1 MQVTDILAMIQD
13 PLVILV
19 LAVVIVL
26 IAGGV
31 KRRNKPSGPSKAP
44 LMKHVYRMMTALDKG
59 KPIVVP
65 PTRSRQEVITQL
77 FESKMRAVGLEPS
90 LDSGYVPVTF
100 TPFAQFLREHGVLED
115 MTNAILSG
123 VKEAG
128 SESEVEEIVQAAA
141 ESVQVGL
148 KGPDLTKA
156 KELATLEWKRMR
168 TTGR

>member
-1 MQVTDILAMIQD
+1 MQVTEILATLQN

-26 IAGGV
+26 VAGGV
-31 KRRNKPSGPSKAP
+31 KRRGKPSGHAKAP
-44 LMKHVYRMMTALDKG
+44 LMKHVFRMMTALDKG

-77 FESKMRAVGLEPS
+77 FESKMRTVGLEPS
-90 LDSGYVPVTF
+90 QDSGYVPVMF
-100 TPFAQFLREHGVLED
+100 TPFAEFLSEHGVAED
-115 MTNAILSG
+115 MTSAILSG

-128 SESEVEEIVQAAA
+128 SESEVQEIVQAAA
-141 ESVQVGL
+141 ESAQVGL

-168 TTGR
+168 AAGR